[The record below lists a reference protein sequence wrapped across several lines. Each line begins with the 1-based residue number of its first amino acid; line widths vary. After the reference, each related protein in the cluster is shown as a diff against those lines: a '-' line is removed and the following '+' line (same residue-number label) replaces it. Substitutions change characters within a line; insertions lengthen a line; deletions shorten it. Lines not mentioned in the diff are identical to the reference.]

1 MNSTGTDFMGVK
13 GDKELMVWKRKVDE
27 TKNKSKAKKDHLLQL
42 LDKQKELNK
51 EQLDI
56 NSDDNP

>member
-1 MNSTGTDFMGVK
+1 M
-13 GDKELMVWKRKVDE
+13 WKRKADE
-27 TKNKSKAKKDHLLQL
+27 MKNKSTAKKKALLNLQ
-42 LDKQKELNK
+42 DKQRELNK

>member
-1 MNSTGTDFMGVK
+1 MNLTGTEFTGKTEKDLSGWRRKLDEM
-13 GDKELMVWKRKVDE
+13 KRK
-27 TKNKSKAKKDHLLQL
+27 SIGKKDHLLQL
-42 LDKQKELNK
+42 QDKQRELNK